1 MGRGEGKKK
10 GNVKLFFTK
19 MSEVNRVSLTSI
31 LKKSVKSVCHLSSA
45 YSSSYV
51 WVCKCECYV
60 SLTSIVCHKNYRIKK
75 KVTHSLSHS
84 VTRAP
89 I

>member
-1 MGRGEGKKK
+1 MGKKK
-10 GNVKLFFTK
+10 GNVIFFFTK
-19 MSEVNRVSLTSI
+19 RSEVNRVSLTSI
-31 LKKSVKSVCHLSSA
+31 LVKNVKSVCHLSFA
-45 YSSSYV
+45 YPSSYDL
-51 WVCKCECYV
+51 VCKCECYV
-60 SLTSIVCHKNYRIKK
+60 SLVSIVCHKKNYKIRK